1 MRGHGEIL
9 MGKNTMMKKAISQC
23 AGQNPN
29 VEKLIPLIKKNVGFV
44 LTNGDLKGH
53 GNILW
58 KHNCLEIRKNI
69 IS

>member
-53 GNILW
+53 GDIL
-58 KHNCLEIRKNI
+58 
-69 IS
+69 